1 MSRTATGC
9 IDPSFLPARTRQE
22 QDVFDQVM
30 RQGLALHRLHADTRA
45 VRVTGPGVHITA
57 EGLHWIKVRDFEPFN
72 SEVSHGRT

>member
-1 MSRTATGC
+1 MTRTAAGY

-22 QDVFDQVM
+22 QEVFDQVM

-72 SEVSHGRT
+72 GEVVRGQS